1 MKELRQQ
8 LNDKITLS
16 VPGKLTQQDSRLFSH
31 FASQQEA
38 CVEAMDLLH
47 GSDELLFDVACLCMW
62 RGAKYHVK
70 LSSTGTKWKGCTS
83 NQTQIHTHT
92 KHKTHTQTHRNTETE
107 KDRKTHTHTKKTQ
120 IQKHKD
126 SKTQPQ
132 KHTHT
137 KT

>member
-83 NQTQIHTHT
+83 NQTQIHKHTHT

-107 KDRKTHTHTKKTQ
+107 KDRKTHTHT
-120 IQKHKD
+120 
-126 SKTQPQ
+126 
-132 KHTHT
+132 
-137 KT
+137 

>member
-1 MKELRQQ
+1 M
-8 LNDKITLS
+8 NDKITLS

-47 GSDELLFDVACLCMW
+47 GRDELLFDVACLCMW

-83 NQTQIHTHT
+83 NQTQIR
-92 KHKTHTQTHRNTETE
+92 KHTQN
-107 KDRKTHTHTKKTQ
+107 
-120 IQKHKD
+120 I
-126 SKTQPQ
+126 
-132 KHTHT
+132 KHTHRHT
-137 KT
+137 ETQKQRKTERHAHT